1 MIEVR
6 FEGEDA
12 PLEGLGHRLDVVA
25 PGTLVES
32 HSVWIDRLSA
42 LARSLRASA
51 ALALLVVALVA
62 AAVIAVATRA
72 RLLSRQ
78 DAIEIVH
85 SLGATDGYI
94 ARRFAARAT
103 LLAGVGGLAGALA
116 AFPVLLGLSAL
127 AAPFASL
134 GEPVHT
140 VGDIASVLPPVVWLG
155 LPCLPVATAFIGYVA
170 ADGAVRQWLRRLP

>member
-1 MIEVR
+1 
-6 FEGEDA
+6 
-12 PLEGLGHRLDVVA
+12 
-25 PGTLVES
+25 
-32 HSVWIDRLSA
+32 
-42 LARSLRASA
+42 
-51 ALALLVVALVA
+51 LVA

-72 RLLSRQ
+72 GLLSRR

-116 AFPVLLGLSAL
+116 ALPVLLGLSAL
-127 AAPFASL
+127 AAPFALL
-134 GEPVHT
+134 GEPGHT
-140 VGDIASVLPPVVWLG
+140 VGDIGSALPPIVWLG
-155 LPCLPVATAFIGYVA
+155 LPCLPVAAAFIGYAA